1 MKKLNNME
9 KLNNMAKVNSE
20 ENEKSPLTSFEM
32 DLEKAK
38 ELKPIENPDSIIG
51 PWFFVHKV

>member
-9 KLNNMAKVNSE
+9 KVNSE

-38 ELKPIENPDSIIG
+38 ELKPIENPDSILG

>member
-1 MKKLNNME
+1 LKGSDNMKKLNNME
-9 KLNNMAKVNSE
+9 KVNSE